1 MKKSLCLF
9 LSLAVASG
17 SFAQDSHYKE
27 GAAASSE
34 TAPAPSVPPSE
45 TDPSAPKADHRDA
58 TTADKDAMSQ
68 EDKSAASYRRKT
80 LLYFAPETVWDK
92 PGWRVA
98 IWFKHYR
105 SKFPGGAWTLEAMN
119 QMVGKAIGRATRMV
133 RFDFVDMPYSV
144 PPNQKNLK
152 AFSDYMKASKMDK
165 AKAEADFNV
174 KYKEFDIKGRDL
186 ERVMNSAF
194 FYQPTL
200 TGASVKRV
208 LVCDVQSS
216 KRPRNNGNN
225 QIIHVRQAFDSWR
238 EVRAANLEGM
248 INKGT
253 VRRQAE
259 VRVPGETD
267 WMKAGNWLQKRN
279 NERQRFKSQQEAYQ
293 KWQKN
298 PQKGQR
304 APRQPQYPARCMF
317 PPSGDKKTSQQTRQ
331 RRPYHPEWKCNLSAR
346 VDFHHLRHTPPYKKG
361 FAKLRASG
369 SSQQRRL
376 RDACRGAASSIGGG
390 IKQSMRGL
398 EPFRL
403 LAPINSKVGDR
414 LGFGLGS
421 REGLRVDQGFYV
433 AEYNAAMR
441 RQKIG
446 YSRVRQV
453 ANNKPGKDG
462 MKRDVSS
469 EAELIA
475 GRGDLGHQMLEDHRD
490 NGGNLLLAGGTGFT
504 MGFAKSLGFVFNTS
518 ILSELWLV
526 GDLGMNYS
534 SDLDDFTGFGAFG
547 LKKRWHS
554 GALGFG
560 VQMDLGVHNG
570 SELVHPGGHVFADYF
585 MGSGWAG
592 IHARGGVQAGL
603 LTGMAGLIFNY

>member
-1 MKKSLCLF
+1 MKKSLILFSVCLIAAPG
-9 LSLAVASG
+9 L
-17 SFAQDSHYKE
+17 AQDSHYKE
-27 GAAASSE
+27 GGTAADSTTGPTASP
-34 TAPAPSVPPSE
+34 TAPSDAA
-45 TDPSAPKADHRDA
+45 DPSAPKVDHRDA

-68 EDKSAASYRRKT
+68 EDKSAATYRRKT

-92 PGWRVA
+92 PGWHVVR
-98 IWFKHYR
+98 WFKFYGQR
-105 SKFPGGAWTLEAMN
+105 FPGGAWTLEAMN

-133 RFDFVDMPYSV
+133 RFDFVDMPYGV

-200 TGASVKRV
+200 TGAGVKRV
-208 LVCDVQSS
+208 LVCDIPDS
-216 KRPRNNGNN
+216 KRPRNDGNN
-225 QIIHVRQAFDSWR
+225 QRIHVRQSFDSWR
-238 EVRAANLEGM
+238 SERASNLEGL
-248 INKGT
+248 IKNGR
-253 VRRQAE
+253 VSRQSE

-267 WMKAGNWLQKRN
+267 WMKAGQWLQKRKR
-279 NERQRFKSQQEAYQ
+279 ERDRFQAQQAKYEA
-293 KWQKN
+293 WQKN

-304 APRQPQYPARCMF
+304 APSKPQYPARCMF
-317 PPSGDKKTSQQTRQ
+317 PSSEDNKSARK
-331 RRPYHPEWKCNLSAR
+331 PYHPEWQCRLSAKF
-346 VDFHHLRHTPPYKKG
+346 DFHHLRHAPPYKKH

-369 SSQQRRL
+369 NSQQRRL
-376 RDACRGAASSIGGG
+376 RDACRGAASSIGGSV
-390 IKQSMRGL
+390 QQQMRGL

-421 REGLRVDQGFYV
+421 REGIRVDQGFYV
-433 AEYNAAMR
+433 AEYNTAMK

-446 YSRVRQV
+446 YSRVRKV

-490 NGGNLLLAGGTGFT
+490 NGGNFIIAGGMGVTF
-504 MGFAKSLGFVFNTS
+504 GFAKSLGFAFNS
-518 ILSELWLV
+518 SALSELWFV
-526 GDLGMNYS
+526 GDFGTNYS
-534 SDLDDFTGFGAFG
+534 ADLGDFAGFGALG

-560 VQMDLGVHNG
+560 AQFDVGVNAG
-570 SELVHPGGHVFADYF
+570 SEDLHPGTHIFADYF
-585 MGSGWAG
+585 LGSGWAG
-592 IHARGGVQAGL
+592 IHGRAGLQAGL
-603 LTGMAGLIFNY
+603 PTLMGGLIFNY